1 MQGSIAEHAAEE
13 SGSEKLDPS
22 PLSAEEV
29 ESRARHANS
38 FVIGLTGPFGSGCTT
53 AAHMLADGEPTFR
66 KVKLSDVLRQLG
78 GDGSRGNLQD
88 LGNKIRQIEGNEA
101 LVARGLAN
109 VLVEDPPERIV
120 IDGIR
125 NLGEVRWLQH
135 ALGDRFALFAITA
148 DPTERYARTKG
159 LFGSSEEF
167 YEADRRDQGEE
178 EDYGQQVNRC
188 VDYADVLIPNEHMEQ
203 WEYQSKLREKVVG
216 FAALVEGREV
226 RYATPEEMLM
236 NVAYSATHGSR
247 CLKRQV
253 GAVIAFGDEPLASG
267 YNENPKG
274 LKPCIEEFEACFRDI
289 VRHERYEGLATAAA
303 KCPYCGEQMQHG
315 LKPPWR
321 CPECQRKLDDA
332 FFPDRAMKWCTAL
345 HAEERA
351 IITAGGQDLRDATI
365 YTTTFP
371 CTLCAEKIIHA
382 GIRDVVY
389 VEAYP
394 DIHAEVL
401 FKAAKVETRRFEGV
415 RSRNFERYFAP
426 IQPIMERRGEETIRK
441 MIDLPGS

>member
-1 MQGSIAEHAAEE
+1 MMEGSRETREADGGKKLGPGAP
-13 SGSEKLDPS
+13 SG
-22 PLSAEEV
+22 EEV
-29 ESRARHANS
+29 EGLARHANT

-53 AAHMLADGEPTFR
+53 AAHMLAEAQPDYT
-66 KVKLSDVLRQLG
+66 KVKLSNVLRALG
-78 GDGSRGNLQD
+78 GDGPRSDLQD
-88 LGNKIRQIEGNEA
+88 LGNKLRQAEGNEA
-101 LVARGLAN
+101 LVVRGLAEA
-109 VLVEDPPERIV
+109 LAEDPPQRIV

-148 DPTERYARTKG
+148 DPTERYARTKD
-159 LFGSSEEF
+159 LFGTSEEF

-203 WEYQSKLREKVVG
+203 WEYQSQLRDKVTQ
-216 FAALVEGREV
+216 FAALVEGRQV

-253 GAVIAFGDEPLASG
+253 GAVIAFGNEPLASG

-274 LKPCIEEFEACFRDI
+274 LKPCIEQFEACFRDI
-289 VRHERYEGLATAAA
+289 VRHERYEGLATSSA

-321 CPECQRKLDDA
+321 CPKCQRKLDDA

-351 IITAGGQDLRDATI
+351 IITASGRDIHGATL

-382 GIRDVVY
+382 GISDVVY

-394 DIHAEVL
+394 DIHAAVL
-401 FKAAKVETRRFEGV
+401 FKAANVKTRRFEGV
-415 RSRNFERYFAP
+415 RSRNFEQYFAP
-426 IQPIMERRGEETIRK
+426 IQPIMERQGEETIRK
-441 MIDLPGS
+441 MIDLPGT

>member
-1 MQGSIAEHAAEE
+1 MEGESEEAPPEAEE
-13 SGSEKLDPS
+13 IAAPS
-22 PLSAEEV
+22 MTAEQIEDA
-29 ESRARHANS
+29 ARHANV
-38 FVIGLTGPFGSGCTT
+38 FVIGLTGPFGSGCST
-53 AAHMLADGEPTFR
+53 AAHMLAEANPAYT
-66 KVKLSDVLRQLG
+66 KVKLSNVLRAVG
-78 GDGSRGNLQD
+78 GDGSRGELQD
-88 LGNKIRQIEGNEA
+88 LGNEIRQKEGNEA
-101 LVARGLAN
+101 LVLRGLAD
-109 VLVEDPPERIV
+109 VLADDPPERVV

-159 LFGSSEEF
+159 LFGTSEEF

-188 VDYADVLIPNEHMEQ
+188 VDYADVLIPNEHLEK
-203 WEYQSKLREKVVG
+203 WEYQSQLRDKVTG
-216 FAALVEGREV
+216 FAALVEGRDV
-226 RYATPEEMLM
+226 RYARPEEMLM

-267 YNENPKG
+267 YNENPTG
-274 LKPCIEEFEACFRDI
+274 LKPCIEQFEACFRDI
-289 VRHERYEGLATAAA
+289 VRHERYEGLATSGA

-315 LKPPWR
+315 IKPPWR

-351 IITAGGQDLRDATI
+351 IITAAGRDISGATL

-394 DIHAEVL
+394 DIHAAVL
-401 FKAAKVETRRFEGV
+401 FKAAEVTTRRFEGV
-415 RSRNFERYFAP
+415 RSRNFEQYFAP
-426 IQPIMERRGEETIRK
+426 IQPIMEKRGEETIRK
-441 MIDLPGS
+441 MIDLPGT

>member
-1 MQGSIAEHAAEE
+1 MEGGTSEE
-13 SGSEKLDPS
+13 SSGAKEIPA
-22 PLSAEEV
+22 PPMSAEQV
-29 ESRARHANS
+29 ETRARHANT

-53 AAHMLADGEPTFR
+53 AAHMLAEGEPAFT
-66 KVKLSDVLRQLG
+66 KLKLSGLLRELG
-78 GDGSRGNLQD
+78 GDGSRGDLQD
-88 LGNKIRQIEGNEA
+88 LGNEIRQSEGNEA
-101 LVARGLAN
+101 LVVRGLAS
-109 VLVEDPPERIV
+109 VLEDEPPERVV

-148 DPTERYARTKG
+148 DPTERYAREKAR
-159 LFGSSEEF
+159 FSSLEEF

-188 VDYADVLIPNEHMEQ
+188 VDYADVLIPNEHMET
-203 WEYQSKLREKVVG
+203 WEYQSKLREKVTR
-216 FAALVEGREV
+216 FAALVEGRDV

-236 NVAYSATHGSR
+236 NVAYSATHGSK

-274 LKPCIEEFEACFRDI
+274 LKPCIEQFEACFRDI
-289 VRHERYEGLATAAA
+289 VRHERYEGLATSEA

-321 CPECQRKLDDA
+321 CPKCERKLDDA

-351 IITAGGQDLRDATI
+351 IITAGGRDIHGATL

-394 DIHAEVL
+394 DVHAAVL
-401 FKAAKVETRRFEGV
+401 FKAANVTTRRFEGV
-415 RSRNFERYFAP
+415 RSRNFEQYFAP
-426 IQPIMERRGEETIRK
+426 IQPIMEKRGEETIRK
-441 MIDLPGS
+441 MIDLPGA